1 MCSESPD
8 VIVYDVLLSEQE
20 ITPLMS
26 ETFGYGLIDTG
37 CGETLAGLIWTNEYT
52 DSLST
57 ENKKSVKHVTHK
69 NVSFRFGDGKVFP
82 AIDCVELPVFIG
94 SQRATLVVHVVD
106 CIVPLL
112 VSLKSI
118 QKAEGIIDTRNDRA
132 ILFGESVPLYMTS
145 SHHYCMPLF
154 QYRQLAPNALRN
166 HVNNVMFSAPSFSAK
181 TCDKQVRKLHKQ
193 FAHPIPQKLKKL
205 LKNAGVDDKAVFQ
218 AVDRI
223 SENCDICKR
232 FKRPPLGPVVTFPL
246 ATSFN
251 ETVAMDI
258 KVIQGRLVLHMIDH
272 LTRYSSAC
280 VLRNKTKESIVKAVL
295 EYWVRIFGS
304 PKFHLTDN
312 GGEFVNSE
320 VIEYAEKFNVVIL
333 TTGAESAWS
342 NGLCEKAHE
351 SLSLNADKIIRD
363 TGCSLDMAIHW
374 AVAAKN
380 ALCNVYGFAPNQLVF
395 GKNINLPSAF
405 SNKLPAQNPACVSK
419 YISQTLQAIHKSREA
434 FIQQESCE
442 RLKRALAKQT
452 RTYSDTNFRVGDE
465 VFYKKEC
472 DREYHGPG
480 KVIGV
485 DGQRCLIKHG
495 GLYYRVHPCKM
506 LHTSE
511 QSKEKGPVN
520 EEQIVDQPTDER
532 HEAEQHEDEQHESSD
547 DEANDN
553 GVLSDPEFLTPPSTP
568 FQYNP
573 ENIPEDPRND
583 VEANAFNQSVNTPSH
598 PVMDVEYDP
607 DLNDDYLRVPLFKNE
622 KEIENPESDNK
633 PITSEENLPRDPPK
647 RLPRM
652 LACLQ
657 NHNKPGTSEVLHAT
671 ADSGKAVVVPDGPRF
686 SEPKLQ
692 EIQKWKDLD
701 AFSEVIDTGQPR
713 ISHRWVCTEK
723 TVGSGLH
730 LKARLCARGFEEN
743 TYELR
748 KDSPTCQKE
757 SLRMVLCI
765 LAAKRWQ
772 LSSMDIKSA
781 FLQGVPIDREL
792 YMQPPKEANTD
803 KLWLLKKCPY
813 GLVDAGRQWFIRVKE
828 ELKRLGAKH
837 MQQDQALFVWH
848 DQNGI
853 SGVMVIHVDDFV
865 YGGTEQFKSKVIGQF
880 RKIFSIG
887 SEQTTCMRYIGINVT
902 QDQDGILLSTDKYCS
917 NLTEIDTS
925 QLGRDNK
932 RPLTEKEITKLR
944 QVSGQINWA
953 VTQSRPDC
961 GFDNCVVQNSIKNA
975 TVADIIRANKAV
987 RKVKSQSVSL
997 YFPSDFDLNSSRIV
1011 TFTDASHA
1019 NLPDRG
1025 SQGAH
1030 VSFIIDK
1037 NGSYSVIGW
1046 KSKKIKRVVNNTLAA
1061 ECLAAVESSE
1071 ASIAMGTLLTEMLLP
1086 TEPIPISIMCDS
1098 KNLVDSIHSST
1109 PVESKRL
1116 QIDVGILRC
1125 DIEQGSIDEIRWIQN
1140 GIQAANCL
1148 TKNGGSSTYLLDILR
1163 LGKKLKFCF
1172 HDGCFR

>member
-1 MCSESPD
+1 MCSEKCD
-8 VIVYDVLLSEQE
+8 VIVYDVLLSDQE
-20 ITPLMS
+20 ITPLMA

-37 CGETLAGLIWTNEYT
+37 CGETLAGSIWTNEYI

-57 ENKKSVKHVTHK
+57 ENKKLVNHSTYK
-69 NVSFRFGDGKVFP
+69 NVSFRFGDGNVFP

-118 QKAEGIIDTRNDRA
+118 QKAEGIIDTRNDRV
-132 ILFGESVPLYMTS
+132 ILFGEAVPLFMTS

-166 HVNNVMFSAPSFSAK
+166 HVNNVMFSAPNFSEK
-181 TCDKQVRKLHKQ
+181 TCDRQVRKLHKQ

-223 SENCDICKR
+223 SNNCDICKR
-232 FKRPPLGPVVTFPL
+232 FKRPPLRPVVTFPL

-251 ETVAMDI
+251 ETVALDI
-258 KVIQGRLVLHMIDH
+258 KVMQGRMVLHMIDH

-280 VLRNKTKESIVKAVL
+280 VLRNKTKETIVKAVL

-304 PKFHLTDN
+304 PKFQLTDN

-320 VIEYAEKFNVVIL
+320 MIEYAEKFNVIIL

-342 NGLCEKAHE
+342 NGLCEKGHE
-351 SLSLNADKIIRD
+351 SLSLNVDKVIKD

-380 ALCNVYGFAPNQLVF
+380 SLSNVYGFAPNQLVF

-405 SNKLPAQNPACVSK
+405 SNKLPAQNPECVSK

-434 FIQQESCE
+434 FIQQEACE
-442 RLKRALAKQT
+442 KLKRALAKQT
-452 RTYSDTNFRVGDE
+452 RTYSDTSFRIGDE

-511 QSKEKGPVN
+511 QGKEKRPVN
-520 EEQIVDQPTDER
+520 HEQIDDQSTDES
-532 HEAEQHEDEQHESSD
+532 HEAEQHEVEQHESSD
-547 DEANDN
+547 DDVNDN
-553 GVLSDPEFLTPPSTP
+553 GALSEPEFLTPPSTP
-568 FQYNP
+568 FQHNL
-573 ENIPEDPRND
+573 ENVPEDLHNNN
-583 VEANAFNQSVNTPSH
+583 EAGALNQSVNTPTH
-598 PVMDVEYDP
+598 PALGIEHDP
-607 DLNDDYLRVPLFKNE
+607 DSNDMNDYIRVPLFKNE
-622 KEIENPESDNK
+622 EEDDE
-633 PITSEENLPRDPPK
+633 PITGEENLPSKPTK

-701 AFSEVIDTGQPR
+701 AFSEAIDTGQPR

-765 LAAKRWQ
+765 VAAKKWE
-772 LSSMDIKSA
+772 LSSVDIKSA

-803 KLWLLKKCPY
+803 KIWLLKRCPY

-828 ELKRLGAKH
+828 ELKRLRGKQ

-848 DQNGI
+848 DQGEI
-853 SGVMVIHVDDFV
+853 SGVMIIHVDDFV
-865 YGGTEQFKSKVIGQF
+865 YGGNDKFKSDVIGQF
-880 RKIFSIG
+880 RKIFHIG
-887 SEQTTCMRYIGINVT
+887 SEQVTCMRYIGVNVD
-902 QDQDGILLSTDKYCS
+902 QDQEGILLSTDKYCS
-917 NLTEIDTS
+917 NLTEIDTTNI
-925 QLGRDNK
+925 GRDNK
-932 RPLTEKEITKLR
+932 RPLTDEEVTKLR

-975 TVADIIRANKAV
+975 TVADITRANKAV
-987 RKVKSQSVSL
+987 RKVKSQPVSL
-997 YFPSDFDLNSSRIV
+997 YYPSDFDLQSSRIV

-1025 SQGAH
+1025 SQGAY

-1037 NGSYSVIGW
+1037 KGSYSVLGW

-1061 ECLAAVESSE
+1061 ECLAAVEASE
-1071 ASIAMGTLLTEMLLP
+1071 ASIAMSTLLTEMLLP
-1086 TEPIPISIMCDS
+1086 KEAIPISILCDS

-1125 DIEQGSIDEIRWIQN
+1125 DIEQGSINEIRWIQN

-1148 TKNGGSSTYLLDILR
+1148 TKNGGSSKYLLDILR
-1163 LGKKLKFCF
+1163 LGKIMKFSF

>member
-232 FKRPPLGPVVTFPL
+232 FKRPPLRPVVTFPL

-633 PITSEENLPRDPPK
+633 PITSEENLPRDLPK